1 MINKKDFTILQGNA
15 LDVLK
20 TLPDSSV
27 QCCITSPPYYNL
39 RDYGTAK
46 WEGGDPDCPHYR
58 TSKYSPNCA
67 TGHKAMMEQGE
78 AVGDA
83 IYKTVCPLCGAVRVD
98 EQIGLEETPDEYIQ
112 KLVEVFHEVK
122 RVLKDDGTLWVN
134 IGDSYAG
141 GQGRWGGADNVIKQ
155 KDLIGIPWMLAEAL
169 RKPYYTGVVKN
180 ITDRVWLASMMD
192 AEGSF
197 CLSQYNYR
205 GKSKINLYISM
216 TNSSEKIINKFEAL
230 FPQEINHIYAK
241 SGVVR
246 KHVYRIDVEQLE
258 KKEQFIC
265 EIFPH
270 IVEKRKQCIVAYTF
284 LQLQKGMPNKKY
296 GYTAEQSEKRT
307 ELVELM
313 HKLNA
318 GEDVV
323 LPNYCVEP
331 HSLYEDGFYLRQDII
346 WDKSG
351 NAMPES
357 VKDRCTKAH
366 EYIFLLSKNE
376 HYLFN
381 NDAIKEPI
389 SEASLKRAQYG
400 WHGKGDDGNGNYA
413 GMGHFEDGEMLGRM
427 VHEDGRNKRDVWH
440 INTNSYAGAHFATY
454 PEELVLPCLLAGSNE
469 GDTVL
474 DVFNGAATTGI
485 VAIRNGRKYIGI
497 ELNQKYVDLSYERFD
512 ETFNGIVPLQQPVV
526 EDGLKKASLIE
537 VE

>member
-98 EQIGLEETPDEYIQ
+98 EQIGLEE
-112 KLVEVFHEVK
+112 VFHDVT
-122 RVLKDDGTLWVN
+122 RVLKDDGTLWIN
-134 IGDSYAG
+134 IGDSYNGSG
-141 GQGRWGGADNVIKQ
+141 GNHTAEQKNDSGFQGVLGEKYGGKGNHLSSCKP
-155 KDLIGIPWMLAEAL
+155 KDLIGIPWMLAFAL
-169 RKPYYTGVVKN
+169 RN
-180 ITDRVWLASMMD
+180 
-192 AEGSF
+192 
-197 CLSQYNYR
+197 
-205 GKSKINLYISM
+205 
-216 TNSSEKIINKFEAL
+216 
-230 FPQEINHIYAK
+230 
-241 SGVVR
+241 
-246 KHVYRIDVEQLE
+246 
-258 KKEQFIC
+258 
-265 EIFPH
+265 
-270 IVEKRKQCIVAYTF
+270 
-284 LQLQKGMPNKKY
+284 
-296 GYTAEQSEKRT
+296 
-307 ELVELM
+307 
-313 HKLNA
+313 
-318 GEDVV
+318 
-323 LPNYCVEP
+323 
-331 HSLYEDGFYLRQDII
+331 DGWYLRQDII

-381 NDAIKEPI
+381 NDAIIEPI
-389 SEASLKRAQYG
+389 SEASLNRAQYG

-474 DVFNGAATTGI
+474 DIFNGAATAGI
-485 VAIRNGRKYIGI
+485 VAIRNSRKYIGI

-512 ETFNGIVPLQQPVV
+512 ETFNGIVPLQQPIV